1 MNRKEFYN
9 SLSDEVKEKIK
20 TCKSEEEMLAVLQE
34 EQIEL
39 SPDLLESVIGGNQN
53 ILLHNEENSEN
64 KFKTKTIE
72 KDKQNGDSSWC
83 D

>member
-20 TCKSEEEMLAVLQE
+20 ACRSEEEMLAVLQE
-34 EQIEL
+34 EQIGL
-39 SPDLLESVIGGNQN
+39 SPDLLESVSGGNQEL
-53 ILLHNEENSEN
+53 IGHVDKECEDDEKPLLS
-64 KFKTKTIE
+64 
-72 KDKQNGDSSWC
+72 C

>member
-39 SPDLLESVIGGNQN
+39 SPDLLESVSGGNQN

>member
-9 SLSDEVKEKIK
+9 SLRGEVKEKIK
-20 TCKSEEEMLAVLQE
+20 ACRSEEEMLAVLKE

-39 SPDLLESVIGGNQN
+39 SPDLLESVSGGSQP
-53 ILLHNEENSEN
+53 IPLRNEENSGN
-64 KFKTKTIE
+64 KFKTGIIE
-72 KDKQNGDSSWC
+72 KDRQDDSSWC